1 MLIISPK
8 VSCVTMTQQID
19 TARRR
24 LIQQGAAL
32 SLGSLFLPNVLAKGH
47 DPERKVSLYNVHTG
61 ESVNATYWAEGQY
74 INEELQ
80 RVYHLLRDFR
90 QDQSVKMDVALI
102 EALNRIHTMTGSKQ
116 SFQVVSGYRSPKT
129 NEMLRR
135 RGHRVAKNSYHLRGQ
150 AIDFRLPDV
159 QLSKAKKAAVSL
171 KAGGVGYYPRSNF
184 IHVDTGR
191 VRYW

>member
-1 MLIISPK
+1 
-8 VSCVTMTQQID
+8 MTQQID

-24 LIQQGAAL
+24 LLQKSAAL
-32 SLGSLFLPNVLAKGH
+32 SLGSLFLPNLLAKSQ
-47 DPERKVSLYNVHTG
+47 PQERKVSLYNVHTG
-61 ESVNATYWAEGQY
+61 ETVKATYWAEGKY

-90 QDQSVKMDVALI
+90 QDQAVKMDVALI
-102 EALNRIHTMTGSKQ
+102 EALNNIYTLTGAKQ
-116 SFQVVSGYRSPKT
+116 SFQVVSGYRSPTT

-150 AIDFRLPDV
+150 AIDFRLPGV
-159 QLSKAKKAAVSL
+159 ALSQAKKAAVSL

-184 IHVDTGR
+184 IHVDTGK